1 MVRSMTLQ
9 RRSFIAIISGSIIS
23 IFGQSALAANG
34 PLVKPTRLGQVII
47 FRNKKYTCI
56 KKGKVLV
63 WDSGVAIKA
72 SATPAASATASATA
86 MASATPKPS
95 ATASALTF
103 VSKMSDISD
112 GETKVILVKPS
123 SGPSVSVAVTRS
135 GSTAIVYSATC
146 THNGC
151 IVESVGNELGCP
163 CHGSAFNPRTGAVI
177 QGPAQ
182 AALKKY
188 VVTEDAGSIFIKI

>member
-1 MVRSMTLQ
+1 MNLL
-9 RRSFIAIISGSIIS
+9 RRNFIAIISGSILS
-23 IFGQSALAANG
+23 IFGQGALAADG
-34 PLVKPTRLGQVII
+34 PLIKPKRLGQVVI
-47 FRNKKYTCI
+47 FRDKKYTCI

-63 WDSGVAIKA
+63 WDKGVAIKA
-72 SATPAASATASATA
+72 SAKPSASATASATA

-95 ATASALTF
+95 ASASASSLTF

-112 GETKVILVKPS
+112 GETKVILLKPS

-135 GSTAIVYSATC
+135 GSTAVVYSATC

-188 VVTEDAGSIFIKI
+188 VVSEDAGSIFIKI